1 MKKTTIKGIGND
13 IIEVDRIRKTI
24 LRYGNHFFKK
34 ILTEKEIDYCLR
46 HQDPV
51 LLISGRFS
59 AKEAIAKALGTGF
72 GHLLSWLDIEI
83 LNDKAG
89 KPIVSFSDGAKTQFQ
104 SPTILVSI
112 SHCKTYATAFDIW
125 IDETTK

>member
-1 MKKTTIKGIGND
+1 MAN
-13 IIEVDRIRKTI
+13 
-24 LRYGNHFFKK
+24 
-34 ILTEKEIDYCLR
+34 
-46 HQDPV
+46 
-51 LLISGRFS
+51 LISGRFS

-112 SHCKTYATAFDIW
+112 SHCKTYATAFAIW